1 MPRNIGIF
9 ARRRQWLV
17 RFLVFFLITSAEWIA
32 GGSGAFGQEKSLL
45 WQVSRDNSSIAIL
58 GSIHYLRQDHY
69 PLHPKILKALDSSRR
84 LVLEID
90 LNSGSMDAAQKATM
104 EKAVY
109 RDGSTLATSVSPA
122 TYELASRRANE
133 LGLDM
138 RILNPLKPWF
148 AALTMVAIQ
157 MQRMGLDPK
166 LGVDRYLAAR
176 AKASNKPSAGLETL
190 EFQLGI
196 FDGLAPREQ
205 EMMLAETVGQLERLA
220 TSINEIVSAWLK
232 GDADR
237 LSNLLLVGMKEYPEL
252 HERILVERNRRWAG
266 EIDKF
271 ISKGGGELVVVG
283 AAHVVGKDSLIEM
296 LKAKGYQVEQQ

>member
-1 MPRNIGIF
+1 
-9 ARRRQWLV
+9 
-17 RFLVFFLITSAEWIA
+17 
-32 GGSGAFGQEKSLL
+32 
-45 WQVSRDNSSIAIL
+45 
-58 GSIHYLRQDHY
+58 
-69 PLHPKILKALDSSRR
+69 
-84 LVLEID
+84 
-90 LNSGSMDAAQKATM
+90 M
-104 EKAVY
+104 ERAVY
-109 RDGSTLATSVSPA
+109 RDGATLATSVSPA
-122 TYELASRRANE
+122 TFELASRRANE

-196 FDGLAPREQ
+196 FDGLTPREQ

-220 TSINEIVSAWLK
+220 TNINEIVTAWLK

-237 LSNLLLVGMKEYPEL
+237 LSNLLLVGMREYPEL
-252 HERILVERNRRWAG
+252 HERILVERNRRWTG
-266 EIDKF
+266 EIEKF
-271 ISKGGGELVVVG
+271 IAQGGGELVVVG

>member
-1 MPRNIGIF
+1 M
-9 ARRRQWLV
+9 ARRRLQLIRV
-17 RFLVFFLITSAEWIA
+17 LVFVIPCA
-32 GGSGAFGQEKSLL
+32 GWSGAFAQEKSLL
-45 WQVSRDNSSIAIL
+45 WQVSRNGNSIGLL

-69 PLHPKILKALDSSRR
+69 PLHPKIVEALETSKR

-90 LNSGSMDAAQKATM
+90 LNSGSMHAAQKATL
-104 EKAVY
+104 EKAVF
-109 RDGSTLATSVSPA
+109 RDGSTLATSVSAA

-133 LGLDM
+133 LGLDLS
-138 RILNPLKPWF
+138 ILKSMKPWF

-176 AKASNKPSAGLETL
+176 AKASNKPSSGLETL

-196 FDGLAPREQ
+196 FDGLSPREQ
-205 EMMLAETVGQLERLA
+205 EMMLRETVSQLERLD
-220 TSINEIVSAWLK
+220 TSINELVSAWMK

-237 LSNLLLVGMKEYPEL
+237 LSNLLLAGMREYPEL
-252 HERILVERNRRWAG
+252 NERLLVERNRRWAG
-266 EIDKF
+266 EIEKF
-271 ISKGGGELVVVG
+271 IAQGGGELVVVG
-283 AAHVVGKDSLIEM
+283 AAHVVGQDSVVEM